1 MVREIQDRVADN
13 TQRARSVE
21 SNFVE
26 VAERGR
32 IDLSFGQNLVEV
44 AVGVRLY
51 KRDLNGGLVSGH
63 SDPAYGSGRGVSGDV
78 RGGTWTLVEDTT
90 VSAELTKDGRKMIRD
105 VLDGQDVEVT
115 EVGNGD
121 DATEVGTGDTA
132 LGNERGRSFAW
143 GTPSEGAYN
152 ENAVEGEFRFSE
164 TGQDAVEFGVFSR
177 DGRLVARLTVA
188 DINPSPT
195 EEVRAEVVLTVEGSG
210 QGEAVVTEDGEAVI
224 AEAITRRVVS
234 GLAAIGFGSGT
245 ASFSKTD
252 SSLSNEVITK
262 DAERDLDLESIKV
275 YTLLYEQEPAGSTP
289 VDLSEIKVE
298 DADGRM
304 VWATSF
310 SPEEK
315 TDSVRLN
322 ASVGFRIV

>member
-1 MVREIQDRVADN
+1 MVQEIQDRVADN
-13 TQRARSVE
+13 SQRSRRLEA
-21 SNFVE
+21 NFVE

-32 IDLSFGQNLVEV
+32 IDLTFAQNTIAVE
-44 AVGVRLY
+44 VGVRLY

-78 RGGTWTLVEDTT
+78 RGGWSLVEDTP
-90 VSAELTKDGRKMIRD
+90 VSAELTKDGRKMVRD

-121 DATEVGTGDTA
+121 DATDAGTGDTA

-143 GTPSEGAYN
+143 GDPSAGAYN
-152 ENAVEGEFRFSE
+152 ENRVEGEFRFHE
-164 TGQDAVEFGVFSR
+164 TGQDAVEFGIFSR
-177 DGRLVARLTVA
+177 DGSLVARLTVG
-188 DINPSPT
+188 DINPSLS

-210 QGEAVVTEDGEAVI
+210 QGEGVVTEDGEQSI
-224 AEAITRRVVS
+224 AESFTRRVAT

-245 ASFSKTD
+245 SSFSKTD
-252 SSLSNEVITK
+252 TALSNEVITK
-262 DAERDLDLESIKV
+262 DADRELDLESLSV
-275 YTLLYEQEPAGSTP
+275 FTLLYDSEPSGQTP

-298 DADGRM
+298 DVDGRM